1 MKELTL
7 TMHFLLGTPI
17 AEPVHPAHCIQL
29 LATAI
34 QANEAGASIE
44 RDGKG
49 LIVHVACGGFEVE
62 LEPRASVGPC
72 EMEAAS

>member
-7 TMHFLLGTPI
+7 TMHFFLGTPMTERI
-17 AEPVHPAHCIQL
+17 EPAHCIQL

-34 QANEAGASIE
+34 QAQDQGAAIE

-49 LIVHVACGGFEVE
+49 IITRVACGGFEVE
-62 LEPRASVGPC
+62 LEPRSSVGPC